1 MKHIRSL
8 SSRPL
13 LVIFI
18 AALGVTLL
26 IGWRAYDIMRIYRM
40 VQPIWVE
47 QAAYGQAPMLAF
59 RASIAE
65 NGFWNAAI
73 QLGDE
78 RHLLE
83 LLALGIFTPSL
94 LGWFHAPLL
103 VVLPALLIFLAL
115 FGWTIYKRT
124 GHLGY
129 SIAAMLFFCTIAQ
142 LTRHNWGIGSGFA
155 DWQAMLLLSAA
166 ALCLINALKEPGM
179 GWIRAFAVLVSLAV
193 LARTTS
199 MFYAAVICGP
209 MVLLYLVAQ
218 YRRGRSFKKPIAT
231 LLNIMVIISPVAA
244 VVIGQLARMFL
255 YYGSVNAWN
264 LHQPFL
270 ESASNIF
277 SRLLIPFLGL
287 PFMVLCVFLFPFN
300 ILKQTTGSSVRRRT
314 VGTMMGFSE
323 VAIGWWIVGFLG
335 FLLANGYTSDVPKEA
350 MYVTPALMLA
360 ALTPLRSLDDFA
372 LPHYKNLSAGLA
384 ALSLA
389 CFGYFSYQNA
399 VYAREIAPEQ
409 AAFKEIQSNMA
420 RELAKLPSDIIWQ
433 SYASIDWGI
442 PVSLITQYEFG
453 EYRQYGGT
461 PFYNKKAYWDTWYP
475 NTPLSELQAELYVQA
490 ANCVDAAVVLADP
503 ERQPDGMED
512 YSYAIAAHM
521 ARSVKTD
528 PNWSLVA
535 GLDGWPAGVR
545 YQIFWNDA
553 PAPARNCQP

>member
-1 MKHIRSL
+1 MKYIRSL
-8 SSRPL
+8 SSRPV
-13 LVIFI
+13 LVIFL
-18 AALGVTLL
+18 AAVGVTVM
-26 IGWRAYDIMRIYRM
+26 IGWRAYEGMRIYRM

-59 RASIAE
+59 RASIE
-65 NGFWNAAI
+65 KNGFWNAAS

-83 LLALGIFTPSL
+83 LLALGIFFPAS

-103 VVLPALLIFLAL
+103 AVLPALLIFLAL

-155 DWQAMLLLSAA
+155 DWQSMLFLSAA
-166 ALCLINALKEPGM
+166 ALSLINASKEPGL

-209 MVLLYLVAQ
+209 MVLLVLVAQ
-218 YRRGRSFKKPIAT
+218 YRRERSFIRLAVT
-231 LLNIMVIISPVAA
+231 LLNIIVIIAPVAA

-270 ESASNIF
+270 VSANNIF
-277 SRLLIPFLGL
+277 SRLLAPFLGF
-287 PFMVLCVFLFPFN
+287 PFIVVCVSLFLFN
-300 ILKQTTGSSVRRRT
+300 ILKHTPEYAAQRRSIGA
-314 VGTMMGFSE
+314 VMGFSE
-323 VAIGWWIVGFLG
+323 IAIGWWIAGFLG
-335 FLLANGYTSDVPKEA
+335 FLLANGYTSDVPKEV

-360 ALTPLRSLDDFA
+360 AITPLRNFAGSA
-372 LPHYKNLSAGLA
+372 LPHNKKLSAGLA

-399 VYAREIAPEQ
+399 VFAREITPEQ
-409 AAFKEIQSNMA
+409 AAFKKIQSDMA
-420 RELAKLPSDIIWQ
+420 RELAKLPSGITWQ

-442 PVSLITQYEFG
+442 PVSLVTQYEFG

-475 NTPLSELQAELYVQA
+475 NRSMSEIQNELYAQA
-490 ANCVDAAVVLADP
+490 ADCVDAAVILKEP

-512 YSYAIAAHM
+512 YSYAIAAHI
-521 ARSVKTD
+521 ARSVKAD
-528 PNWSLVA
+528 PNWSLVVS
-535 GLDGWPAGVR
+535 LDGWPAGVR
-545 YQIFWNDA
+545 YQIYSNDA
-553 PAPARNCQP
+553 PASSRNCQP

>member
-8 SSRPL
+8 SSRPV

-18 AALGVTLL
+18 AAIGVTLM
-26 IGWRAYDIMRIYRM
+26 IGWCAYDIMRISRI

-59 RASIAE
+59 RTLIE
-65 NGFWNAAI
+65 KYGFWNAAS

-78 RHLLE
+78 RHLLA
-83 LLALGIFTPSL
+83 LLTLGIFTPSL

-124 GHLGY
+124 SHLGY
-129 SIAAMLFFCTIAQ
+129 SLAAILFFCAIAQ
-142 LTRHNWGIGSGFA
+142 LTRHTKGIGSGFA
-155 DWQAMLLLSAA
+155 DWQSMLFLSAA
-166 ALCLINALKEPGM
+166 ALSLINALKEPGT
-179 GWIRAFAVLVSLAV
+179 GWIRAFTVLVSLAV

-218 YRRGRSFKKPIAT
+218 YRRERSLKKPVAT
-231 LLNIMVIISPVAA
+231 LLNIIVIIAPVAA

-270 ESASNIF
+270 ASANNIF
-277 SRLLIPFLGL
+277 FRLLAPFLGF
-287 PFMVLCVFLFPFN
+287 PFVVLCMSLFLFN
-300 ILKQTTGSSVRRRT
+300 ILKQTSGFPAHRRT
-314 VGTMMGFSE
+314 VGAVTGFSE

-360 ALTPLRSLDDFA
+360 ALTPLRNFDGTA
-372 LPHYKNLSAGLA
+372 LPYYGYLSVGLA
-384 ALSLA
+384 ALSLV

-399 VYAREIAPEQ
+399 AFAREITPEQ
-409 AAFKEIQSNMA
+409 AAFKKIQSDMA
-420 RELAKLPSDIIWQ
+420 RELAKLPSGITWQ

-475 NTPLSELQAELYVQA
+475 NRSLSELQDELYAQA
-490 ANCVDAAVVLADP
+490 ANCVDAAVILKDP
-503 ERQPDGMED
+503 DRQPDGMED
-512 YSYAIAAHM
+512 YSYAIAAHI
-521 ARSVKTD
+521 ARSVKAD

-535 GLDGWPAGVR
+535 SVDGWPEGAR

-553 PAPARNCQP
+553 PASTCNCKP